1 MVVKILDDESEEGHL
16 IDDEDDE
23 VICIDWIKRWN
34 KGFKEKNCCI
44 AQGSLTLFEYALQF
58 ADGWTN
64 WNCRFVREQSK

>member
-34 KGFKEKNCCI
+34 KGFKEKNC
-44 AQGSLTLFEYALQF
+44 F
-58 ADGWTN
+58 
-64 WNCRFVREQSK
+64 